1 MFLSMSVPVPVEQDM
16 IQGQLCKK
24 EYQDTEPKIIQYQ
37 GYTLCKIL
45 APSILGERGG
55 GGGRLGKKDIGK
67 KIIRD
72 KKNSG
77 KLHKKRRAGKK
88 LISKEGRG
96 GWK

>member
-1 MFLSMSVPVPVEQDM
+1 MQNTRPF
-16 IQGQLCKK
+16 
-24 EYQDTEPKIIQYQ
+24 
-37 GYTLCKIL
+37 YTG
-45 APSILGERGG
+45 GEGG

-88 LISKEGRG
+88 LI
-96 GWK
+96 